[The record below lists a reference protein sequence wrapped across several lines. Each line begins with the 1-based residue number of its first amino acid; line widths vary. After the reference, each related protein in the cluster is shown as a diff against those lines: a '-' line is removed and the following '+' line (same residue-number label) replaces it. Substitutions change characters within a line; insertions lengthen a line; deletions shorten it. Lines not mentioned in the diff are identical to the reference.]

1 MLFGNPQDQINFVKT
16 VNIYFYTDFIWFT
29 QDLTN
34 SMVDSAFS
42 DVYQDIILF
51 NYQITMRQLIIE
63 NRDNFNQRKYHLQ
76 KYHVQNGSTTEMT
89 YALFERIFNFL
100 CKRSKQN
107 FLNTRAAINLL
118 FINTGNILIRKGYR
132 DAFKHLIRFYDEK
145 MLVKDLRGKVGAE
158 FREFSE
164 KTICKA
170 YICPQEW
177 EQSRGELLKQFT
189 KWNFEYGFT
198 CKQCQH
204 NFVKPTKGN
213 KNACRKCPRYYLSNE
228 NHTMC
233 LDPYREQFLTTDTI
247 YFTAFVLSCCNITIC
262 AFTLIVFMKY
272 PNTPIVKSSDFLL
285 AMIHMFTS
293 ILINAAFS
301 ALRHL
306 KPREWTCFLD
316 AIFAGTVDAL

>member
-1 MLFGNPQDQINFVKT
+1 
-16 VNIYFYTDFIWFT
+16 
-29 QDLTN
+29 
-34 SMVDSAFS
+34 
-42 DVYQDIILF
+42 
-51 NYQITMRQLIIE
+51 
-63 NRDNFNQRKYHLQ
+63 
-76 KYHVQNGSTTEMT
+76 MT

-189 KWNFEYGFT
+189 KWNFEYGFN
-198 CKQCQH
+198 CKQC
-204 NFVKPTKGN
+204 
-213 KNACRKCPRYYLSNE
+213 RKTSSN
-228 NHTMC
+228 
-233 LDPYREQFLTTDTI
+233 
-247 YFTAFVLSCCNITIC
+247 
-262 AFTLIVFMKY
+262 
-272 PNTPIVKSSDFLL
+272 
-285 AMIHMFTS
+285 
-293 ILINAAFS
+293 
-301 ALRHL
+301 
-306 KPREWTCFLD
+306 
-316 AIFAGTVDAL
+316 